1 MSNHTTSRRHRMRQ
15 RVVGSLLG
23 LLVAPALLAGQASL
37 DRPPNLLGT
46 WVPAPAVLQFNF
58 LHRFYVSP
66 GPSRSVL
73 NFPTFTFALGL
84 PQRIALGTRYST
96 RAETPGKTNEIE
108 VFARWRVLSGGP
120 SPIAVAVTP
129 AWDGSSKS
137 VNGELSGDWTRRDPT
152 LSGAVRGM
160 TQPFG
165 AKPAKAALAGGAV
178 LRLNNYVALGGDVA
192 SILSPDSTEKAAWSA
207 GLLFVI
213 PGSPHTFSLHASN
226 VMVNTTEGSSKRGSF
241 FGVAKVVY
249 GFEFTIPIHFAR
261 FAPSFHGNAKPAVVG
276 NAVPAAPDPVAA
288 QVQVRA
294 AWAPGGF
301 ASPFPAA
308 GAYERLVPYRS
319 NRSRLN
325 VATHQDYEMTVLRLL
340 AGERGYAQLDPADV
354 GAALRREMG
363 EPSPDTALFRQFPD
377 AQLSLNR
384 LAAERFLRGDKAYA
398 PPPPPPLRVEDSEDE
413 EEPAGEPSRREISS
427 SHFALEVQADAAP
440 TRQCPYCGGVL
451 PAHHKVNF
459 CPHCGQPPSGELKCP
474 ACGSEVDVGWAYCV
488 SCGRATGF
496 E

>member
-1 MSNHTTSRRHRMRQ
+1 MRQ

-84 PQRIALGTRYST
+84 P
-96 RAETPGKTNEIE
+96 PGKTNEIE

-137 VNGELSGDWTRRDPT
+137 VNGELSVDWTRRHLT

-226 VMVNTTEGSSKRGSF
+226 VMVNTTEGSSRRGSF
-241 FGVAKVVY
+241 FGLAKVVY

-261 FAPSFHGNAKPAVVG
+261 FAPWFHGNPKPAVVG
-276 NAVPAAPDPVAA
+276 NAAPSATGPVAA
-288 QVQVRA
+288 EVRV
-294 AWAPGGF
+294 GGYRF
-301 ASPFPAA
+301 TADSVVIAA
-308 GAYERLVPYRS
+308 G
-319 NRSRLN
+319 
-325 VATHQDYEMTVLRLL
+325 QTVRWVN
-340 AGERGYAQLDPADV
+340 ADFV
-354 GAALRREMG
+354 EHTITFDGG
-363 EPSPDTALFRQFPD
+363 EPGSPLISPNATWAH
-377 AQLSLNR
+377 
-384 LAAERFLRGDKAYA
+384 RFDRPGRYTYHCT
-398 PPPPPPLRVEDSEDE
+398 PHP
-413 EEPAGEPSRREISS
+413 
-427 SHFALEVQADAAP
+427 FM
-440 TRQCPYCGGVL
+440 TGV
-451 PAHHKVNF
+451 V
-459 CPHCGQPPSGELKCP
+459 
-474 ACGSEVDVGWAYCV
+474 VV
-488 SCGRATGF
+488 R
-496 E
+496 

>member
-1 MSNHTTSRRHRMRQ
+1 MRQ

-46 WVPAPAVLQFNF
+46 WVPDPAVLQFNF

-66 GPSRSVL
+66 APSRSVL

-108 VFARWRVLSGGP
+108 VFARWRVLSGGHR
-120 SPIAVAVTP
+120 PIAVAVTP

-137 VNGELSGDWTRRDPT
+137 VNGELSVDWTRRHLT

-241 FGVAKVVY
+241 FGLAKVVY

-261 FAPSFHGNAKPAVVG
+261 FAPWFHGNPKPAVVG
-276 NAVPAAPDPVAA
+276 NAAPSATGPVAA
-288 QVQVRA
+288 EVRV
-294 AWAPGGF
+294 GGYRF
-301 ASPFPAA
+301 TADSVVIAA
-308 GAYERLVPYRS
+308 GQTVRWVNADFVEHTITFDGAEPGSPLISPNGTWAHRFDRPGSYTYHCTP
-319 NRSRLN
+319 
-325 VATHQDYEMTVLRLL
+325 HPFMT
-340 AGERGYAQLDPADV
+340 
-354 GAALRREMG
+354 
-363 EPSPDTALFRQFPD
+363 
-377 AQLSLNR
+377 
-384 LAAERFLRGDKAYA
+384 
-398 PPPPPPLRVEDSEDE
+398 
-413 EEPAGEPSRREISS
+413 
-427 SHFALEVQADAAP
+427 
-440 TRQCPYCGGVL
+440 GV
-451 PAHHKVNF
+451 VI
-459 CPHCGQPPSGELKCP
+459 
-474 ACGSEVDVGWAYCV
+474 V
-488 SCGRATGF
+488 R
-496 E
+496 